1 MKIKELADGLNKVAK
16 EVITADGY
24 ATITSVEILPH
35 ADGTI
40 IVVKGAYGEKDPDG
54 ETWGNQYEL
63 EYADGKSVEFVKG
76 MFYTIISSNNG

>member
-16 EVITADGY
+16 EVITSDGY

-35 ADGTI
+35 SDGTI

-54 ETWGNQYEL
+54 ETWSNQYEL

-76 MFYTIISSNNG
+76 MFYQFLHNDL